1 MRDKLTFGSVCSGIE
16 ASQLAFAPFGFD
28 QVWSSEIA
36 EFPSKVLSHHY
47 SNIPNLGDMIELP
60 ELILKGNVQA
70 PDLFCGG
77 TPCQAFSLAGWKNG
91 LSDKRGQLTITFI
104 EIANAIDEVRQ
115 KEKKA
120 QSIILWENV
129 EGVLNDKTNAFGNFI
144 AGLAGFSDEIKVN
157 KWTKSGYLE
166 GPNRNVA
173 WRVIDAKYFGLPQQR
188 KRLYVLAGGK
198 DFRPDQVLFEFD
210 SQDIVKKTK
219 ANKQESL
226 NGDIFN
232 LFSQKFSNTEIKD
245 ERIFYKGNTKYEM
258 FREYTDCLYAA
269 YGTKWN
275 GNAAAYNGSLYIAQN
290 DKIRRFTPLECER
303 LMGFPDNYTLING
316 NSDTNRFQAIGNSWA
331 VPVVK
336 WIGKQIDKFLNSENQ
351 EVICWYKSTRKSP
364 NNLNAN
370 LYLIDNIL
378 FVSPKLYLN
387 SSTITNT
394 PIESTIENIVQTEGV
409 LEKFYLSPQACRGIL
424 RRKEERDLKMNK
436 QLEELMIIIGEEKT
450 MKIPTEEKC
459 HHITQVL
466 QNGGLSTKLNIR
478 TSTITKS
485 LKPLCL

>member
-1 MRDKLTFGSVCSGIE
+1 MKQKLTFGSVCSGIE
-16 ASQLAFAPFGFD
+16 ASQLAFAPFDFE
-28 QVWSSEIA
+28 QIWSSEIA
-36 EFPSKVLSHHY
+36 EFPSKVLNYHY
-47 SNIPNLGDMIELP
+47 PNIPNLGDMIELP
-60 ELILKGNVQA
+60 GLILKGKVEA

-91 LSDKRGQLTITFI
+91 LADKRGQLTITFI
-104 EIANAIDEVRQ
+104 EIANAIDEIRQ
-115 KEKKA
+115 KAKKT

-144 AGLAGFSDEIKVN
+144 AGLAGFDDEIKVN

-166 GPNRNVA
+166 GPNRNIA

-210 SQDIVKKTK
+210 SQDIVKKIK
-219 ANKQESL
+219 VNKQENLS
-226 NGDIFN
+226 GDIFN
-232 LFSQKFSNTEIKD
+232 LFSQNIVKTEAKD
-245 ERIFYKGNTKYEM
+245 EKIFYRGNTKFEV

-303 LMGFPDNYTLING
+303 LMGFPDNYTLIDG

-331 VPVVK
+331 IPVVK
-336 WIGKQIDKFLNSENQ
+336 WIGKQIDKFLNSNNQ
-351 EVICWYKSTRKSP
+351 EVICWHKSTRKTP
-364 NNLNAN
+364 NNLNAD
-370 LYLIDNIL
+370 LYLLDTIL
-378 FVSPKLYLN
+378 LVGQKLYLN
-387 SSTITNT
+387 SSTISNRPTEGK
-394 PIESTIENIVQTEGV
+394 ISDIVQTESV

-424 RRKEERDLKMNK
+424 RRKEERDLKMNE
-436 QLEELMIIIGEEKT
+436 QLEKLMIVIGEEEAIK
-450 MKIPTEEKC
+450 MPPEGKRQHMIGISKSSRFSVE
-459 HHITQVL
+459 
-466 QNGGLSTKLNIR
+466 LSINS
-478 TSTITKS
+478 STN
-485 LKPLCL
+485 